1 VGGKGNNRVGSDVVW
16 VKTEGVGVL
25 VDMVW
30 RFGRG
35 SYTME
40 RSLAGFEEDGRE
52 WGDMGVGAGLL
63 TERGAV
69 MPRYPRAPAHAGTG

>member
-1 VGGKGNNRVGSDVVW
+1 
-16 VKTEGVGVL
+16 
-25 VDMVW
+25 
-30 RFGRG
+30 
-35 SYTME
+35 ME